1 MEEKLSGQGQEPL
14 IKTSAVC
21 SVRED
26 WTVNSS
32 GRYLN
37 IFIYL
42 YIYLSSLY

>member
-26 WTVNSS
+26 WTVNSQVDIS
-32 GRYLN
+32 QVD
-37 IFIYL
+37 I
-42 YIYLSSLY
+42 